1 MNFGVGSAFSKDP
14 KSAFSEGT
22 SQGPGPLYEVCQA
35 GRLENCAFRIMSFR
49 FNLEQSIIS
58 SNSHSSSLVML
69 TNCFEENVERVFF
82 FFCFTVNIYK
92 LIRAKNVRFENS
104 K

>member
-35 GRLENCAFRIMSFR
+35 GRLQNCAFRIMSFR
-49 FNLEQSIIS
+49 FNLKQSIIS

-69 TNCFEENVERVFF
+69 TNCFEENVERFF
-82 FFCFTVNIYK
+82 FFFFLLYCEH
-92 LIRAKNVRFENS
+92 L
-104 K
+104 